1 MSLSVVEILSYSN
14 EAFEYIADLGCSSGD
29 GGGIS
34 SQQGLGSQ
42 RGAWD
47 VKGSKAEGE
56 KRLGSR

>member
-1 MSLSVVEILSYSN
+1 MVVVVVVIVVMVESPLN
-14 EAFEYIADLGCSSGD
+14 KAWGVT
-29 GGGIS
+29 
-34 SQQGLGSQ
+34 Q